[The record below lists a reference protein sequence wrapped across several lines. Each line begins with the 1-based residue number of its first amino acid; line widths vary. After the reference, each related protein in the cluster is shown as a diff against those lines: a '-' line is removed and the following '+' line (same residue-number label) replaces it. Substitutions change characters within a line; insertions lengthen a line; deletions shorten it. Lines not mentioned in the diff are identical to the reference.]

1 MAKHR
6 TKTMSPTQLVNKV
19 TPEETRIISINR
31 ITPPTHPTV
40 EVKEEVEE
48 PVVEVVES
56 VEEVKVSKPVVLA
69 NAKTEIVTP
78 VIKDTSKQVSQSVLF
93 ARQYINNYLAYVS
106 QKEFKSINKSITLFR
121 NIINY
126 VLNHQEMGVIEE
138 VYQFFRKHRKSLLS
152 PTEALQGIETLPVAQ
167 QEKLQQVY
175 ALFYHISGVVGNKA
189 KKLDLDYAAKY
200 VGDGNLIA
208 FIAKKM
214 M

>member
-19 TPEETRIISINR
+19 TPEETKTISITR
-31 ITPPTHPTV
+31 ITPTSPII
-40 EVKEEVEE
+40 EVKEEIEE
-48 PVVEVVES
+48 PVVET

-78 VIKDTSKQVSQSVLF
+78 VVKDPSKQVSQSVLF
-93 ARQYINNYLAYVS
+93 IRQYINNYLAYVS
-106 QKEFKSINKSITLFR
+106 QKEFQSIDKSISLFR

-126 VLNHQEMGVIEE
+126 VLNHQEMSVIEE
-138 VYQFFRKHRKSLLS
+138 VYQFFRKNRKSLLS
-152 PTEALQGIETLPVAQ
+152 PTKALQGIETLPVAQ

-175 ALFYHISGVVGNKA
+175 ALFYHISGVAGNKA
-189 KKLDLDYAAKY
+189 RKLDLDYAAKY